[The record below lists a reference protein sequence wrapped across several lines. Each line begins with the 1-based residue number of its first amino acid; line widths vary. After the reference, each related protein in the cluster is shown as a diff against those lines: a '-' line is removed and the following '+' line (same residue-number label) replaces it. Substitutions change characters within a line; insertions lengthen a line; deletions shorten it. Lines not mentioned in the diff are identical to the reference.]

1 MYTFYIY
8 IYIYEVVKFVIQRY
22 VLKGFM
28 FFFYVPSSPCSLANP
43 RMTKGA
49 KGPKESEDTD
59 AAATA
64 APDVVEQISKV
75 DDNDDTDPRL
85 QVFFGVFSLT
95 IGGEEK
101 GRLVT

>member
-1 MYTFYIY
+1 
-8 IYIYEVVKFVIQRY
+8 
-22 VLKGFM
+22 
-28 FFFYVPSSPCSLANP
+28 
-43 RMTKGA
+43 MTKGA

-64 APDVVEQISKV
+64 APDVVEQTSKV

-85 QVFFGVFSLT
+85 QVFFCVFSLT